1 MKIAK
6 TLVVAALLF
15 AFAHFEVHAQNS
27 GSLDEGTIESQF
39 QYLERK
45 SGNYRANNIR
55 YEVIRLFELTKLKQN
70 ILDSLNANNK
80 NITELKTTIAEN
92 ENEINSLKAKLEET
106 SNNLKTLTA
115 EKDSISFFGALLSKG
130 AYKAIMWSTVF
141 VLLLLL
147 LFFIYRFRN
156 SNFLTHQAK
165 TALADLEQE
174 YEQHRR
180 RALERE
186 QKISRQ
192 LQDELNKNKKSI

>member
-1 MKIAK
+1 MRRRLFVVLSIVTFHIA
-6 TLVVAALLF
+6 
-15 AFAHFEVHAQNS
+15 AQES
-27 GSLDEGTIESQF
+27 TGSLDSGTIESQF
-39 QYLERK
+39 QYLEKK
-45 SGNYRANNIR
+45 SGNYRANNVR
-55 YEVIRLFELTKLKQN
+55 YEVIKLFELQKLKQN
-70 ILDSLNANNK
+70 IADSLSSSYE
-80 NITELKTTIAEN
+80 NIADLQASIDKSQKEIA
-92 ENEINSLKAKLEET
+92 SLKSQLEET
-106 SNNLKTLTA
+106 SGNLRNITE

-130 AYKAIMWSTVF
+130 TYKAIMWVTIF

-156 SNFLTHQAK
+156 SNFLTQQAK

-192 LQDELNKNKKSI
+192 LQDELNKNKKNL

>member
-6 TLVVAALLF
+6 TLFIAF
-15 AFAHFEVHAQNS
+15 CIMAFANIETHAQDS
-27 GSLDEGTIESQF
+27 GSLDEGTVESQF
-39 QYLERK
+39 QYLEKK

-55 YEVIRLFELTKLKQN
+55 YEVVRLFDLNKLREN
-70 ILDSLNANNK
+70 VLDSINANSK
-80 NITELKTTIAEN
+80 NITELKATIAEN
-92 ENEINSLKAKLEET
+92 ENEINSLKTQLEET
-106 SNNLKTLTA
+106 TNNLKTLTA
-115 EKDSISFFGALLSKG
+115 EKDSISFFGVLLSKG

-141 VLLLLL
+141 ILLLLL
-147 LFFIYRFRN
+147 LFFINRFRN
-156 SNFLTHQAK
+156 SNFLTQQAK

-192 LQDELNKNKKSI
+192 LQDELNKKKKSI

>member
-6 TLVVAALLF
+6 TLIIASMLL
-15 AFAHFEVHAQNS
+15 AFANLETYAQDS
-27 GSLDEGTIESQF
+27 GSLDEGTVESQF
-39 QYLERK
+39 QYLEKK

-55 YEVIRLFELTKLKQN
+55 YEVIRLFEFTKLKQN
-70 ILDSLNANNK
+70 VLDSINANNK

-92 ENEINSLKAKLEET
+92 ENEIGSLKVKLEET
-106 SNNLKTLTA
+106 SNNLKTLTE
-115 EKDSISFFGALLSKG
+115 EKDSISFFGVLLSKG
-130 AYKAIMWSTVF
+130 TYKAIMWSTVF

-156 SNFLTHQAK
+156 SNFLTQQAK

-192 LQDELNKNKKSI
+192 LQDELNKGKKSI